1 MTGGYKAHGMK
12 GWNTQLIKYEID
24 YWLRLLFFAAL
35 GVSDKYGETH
45 RIVAMASVFYYLD

>member
-1 MTGGYKAHGMK
+1 VTGGYKAHGMK